1 MDKYQNLERDK
12 IELRVK
18 QENFE
23 TDLSEIRGA
32 SNYWHVQTKPPP
44 RWCLSCCV

>member
-23 TDLSEIRGA
+23 TEQRLEKERRALDKKQAAFEKERLALFLG
-32 SNYWHVQTKPPP
+32 
-44 RWCLSCCV
+44 